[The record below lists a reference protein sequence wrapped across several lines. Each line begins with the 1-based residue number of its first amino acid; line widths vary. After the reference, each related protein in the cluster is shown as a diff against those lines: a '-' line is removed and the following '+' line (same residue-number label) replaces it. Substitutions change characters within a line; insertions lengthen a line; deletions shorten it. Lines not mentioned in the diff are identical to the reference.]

1 MSRIKL
7 ILVLTLLVLTGSC
20 NVHTFTFGEG
30 PSEGYSKVLKQHN
43 FIGGFISNK
52 TPVINEINDEIN
64 DLIQEYIN
72 SLNEQELIVLEIAKK
87 HLESSFDIS
96 KSIGYLKWLNQN
108 NLE

>member
-1 MSRIKL
+1 MSNTISKNLYKKNMKDKESLNIKMD
-7 ILVLTLLVLTGSC
+7 IFDIIQ
-20 NVHTFTFGEG
+20 N
-30 PSEGYSKVLKQHN
+30 
-43 FIGGFISNK
+43 NK
-52 TPVINEINDEIN
+52 TNNSETKKNDENNYENNDQNNDEINDEIN